1 MDKQI
6 PIYNLEIV
14 SDMESDVEVD
24 YVALV
29 DRPAIEKNFLA
40 FKDHTEKITFAI
52 QDEDE
57 HIITGALMLADT
69 PIYRNDHNGEYYVMF
84 SKDTI
89 KQIAQKFFQKGYQSN
104 VNLMHDGGQKLDG
117 LTMFESWI
125 TDSKRGVH
133 AMRGFEDV
141 PDGSWFGSF
150 KVENPEVW
158 QMVKDGLIRG
168 FSVEGLFSYRK
179 SDIQQDSVQK
189 LWQQICDVLS
199 EVEFGGPGSG
209 RRSEGGG
216 SKESSPKSVINVSK
230 ADIDNAMQ
238 KAKESG
244 HEIDKMGK
252 DLASKYGGTVTPL
265 NYKSAES
272 MQRKVDNEY
281 GGNIHELKDAVR
293 NTVILDQNNIAAA
306 SKDLAQNPNTLRIK
320 VQNAESDPL
329 GYSGTIAN
337 VRMSNGMVGEVQLN
351 TAHMIYAKQD
361 PESAKKIIGEAKY
374 NQIAKETGK
383 PGGLGH
389 KLYEEYRVLHP
400 VKDAAKREKIAAES
414 RAYYKN
420 FR

>member
-14 SDMESDVEVD
+14 SDMDSDVEVD

-40 FKDHTEKITFAI
+40 FKDQTEKITFAI

-117 LTMFESWI
+117 LTMYESWI

-216 SKESSPKSVINVSK
+216 SKESSPKSVVNVSK

-265 NYKSAES
+265 NYKSADS

-293 NTVILDQNNIAAA
+293 NTVILDKNSISAAT
-306 SKDLAQNPNTLRIK
+306 KDLAANPNTLRVK
-320 VQNAESDPL
+320 EQKAENDPL

-337 VRMSNGMVGEVQLN
+337 VRMSNGMIGEVQLN

>member
-1 MDKQI
+1 MDKQL
-6 PIYNLEIV
+6 PIYNLEII

-40 FKDHTEKITFAI
+40 FKDQTEKVSFAI
-52 QDEDE
+52 QDEDQ

-69 PIYRNDHNGEYYVMF
+69 PIYRNDQNGEYYVQF

-89 KQIAQKFFQKGYQSN
+89 KQIAQKFFQKGYQCN
-104 VNLMHDGGQKLDG
+104 VNLMHDSGQKLEG
-117 LTMFESWI
+117 LTMYESWI

-150 KVENPEVW
+150 KVENPEIW

-168 FSVEGLFSYRK
+168 FSVEGLFSYKK
-179 SDIQQDSVQK
+179 SAINQDAVQK
-189 LWQQICDVLS
+189 LWQQIQDVLS
-199 EVEFGGPGSG
+199 EVELGGPGSG

-216 SKESSPKSVINVSK
+216 DKTSSPKSVVNVSK
-230 ADIDNAMQ
+230 ADIDTTMQ

-265 NYKSAES
+265 NYKSADS
-272 MQRKVDNEY
+272 IQRKVDNEY
-281 GGNIHELKDAVR
+281 GGNVNELKDSVR
-293 NTVILDQNNIAAA
+293 NTVIMDKNNIPAA
-306 SKDLAQNPNTLRIK
+306 SKDLAANPNTLRVK
-320 VQNAESDPL
+320 EQRAESDPM

-337 VRMSNGMVGEVQLN
+337 VRMSNGLVAEVQVN
-351 TAHMIYAKQD
+351 TAHMIYAKES
-361 PESAKKIIGEAKY
+361 PESAKAILGSTKY
-374 NQIAKETGK
+374 NQVAKETGK
-383 PGGLGH
+383 PGGMGH

-400 VKDAAKREKIAAES
+400 VKDAAKREKIAAQS
-414 RAYYKN
+414 REYYKN

>member
-14 SDMESDVEVD
+14 SDMDSDVEVD

-40 FKDHTEKITFAI
+40 FKDQTEKITFAI

-117 LTMFESWI
+117 LTMYESWI

-216 SKESSPKSVINVSK
+216 SKESSPKSVVNVSK

-265 NYKSAES
+265 NYKSADS

-293 NTVILDQNNIAAA
+293 NTVILDKNSISAAT
-306 SKDLAQNPNTLRIK
+306 KDLAANPNTLRVK
-320 VQNAESDPL
+320 EQKAENDPL

-389 KLYEEYRVLHP
+389 KLYEKYRVLHP